1 MVADARIES
10 YAEAI
15 VRVAG
20 AEGELERVEDELHS
34 VGQALAS
41 SDELRMKLS
50 DASVPA
56 GVRQQIV
63 EDLLGGHASDTTTA
77 VVSMVVGAGRAGQL
91 PAIISRAI
99 ELTAAQR
106 NQAVAE
112 VRSAIPLTDDQKARL
127 VAALKRSTGKDVT
140 VKVVIDPKV
149 LGGVVTQIGD
159 EVIDGSVRGRLS
171 QLREAF

>member
-20 AEGELERVEDELHS
+20 AEGDLQRVEDELHI

-50 DASVPA
+50 DASLPA
-56 GVRQQIV
+56 GIRQQIV

-77 VVSMVVGAGRAGQL
+77 VVSMVVAAGRSGQL
-91 PAIISRAI
+91 PDIISRAI
-99 ELTAAQR
+99 ELTASQR

-112 VRSAIPLTDDQKARL
+112 VRTAVPLTEDQKERL
-127 VAALKRSTGKDVT
+127 AAALKRSTGKDVT

-159 EVIDGSVRGRLS
+159 EVIDGSVRSRLS